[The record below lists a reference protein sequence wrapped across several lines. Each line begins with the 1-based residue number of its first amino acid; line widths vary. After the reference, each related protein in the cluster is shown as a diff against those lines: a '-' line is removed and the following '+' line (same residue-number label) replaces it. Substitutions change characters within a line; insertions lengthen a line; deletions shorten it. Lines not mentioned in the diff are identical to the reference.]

1 MSMKDQKKAKTL
13 IILLLEDLKEAT
25 TAELIE
31 EAETLGMDECRDR
44 VPAAL
49 AELSYQG
56 LLKKTISKEKKAI
69 IWTLPEKKE
78 K

>member
-49 AELSYQG
+49 AELNSEG
-56 LLKKTISKEKKAI
+56 KIKKRVSRKKKAL